1 MPGDKQDTLEFREKA
16 IENTQLHIDVVIPN
30 LFVYLPNKDFL
41 EVIYNRL
48 ERTSSFSCFLSSL
61 VKVLCM
67 HFGLFIFNCYAK
79 GCSVV
84 QRESIRE
91 LIFLSTAMYIDIL

>member
-48 ERTSSFSCFLSSL
+48 ETH
-61 VKVLCM
+61 VL
-67 HFGLFIFNCYAK
+67 A
-79 GCSVV
+79 
-84 QRESIRE
+84 
-91 LIFLSTAMYIDIL
+91 